1 MEDGHRD
8 VTITCQPR
16 PSDSDELLL
25 WRVLYNSSSQGRT
38 LDPLAAVDDAEWL
51 TDTTAK
57 IRNILAPALL
67 PFITF
72 FIYYFCWW
80 YFINRE
86 MRDYGRAKNT
96 EELGTSPGTSLLAI
110 TLGALRCMA
119 APVAADGMGTLVVQT
134 NPTGASVIS
143 RLME

>member
-1 MEDGHRD
+1 MAQVVKIPG
-8 VTITCQPR
+8 T
-16 PSDSDELLL
+16 
-25 WRVLYNSSSQGRT
+25 
-38 LDPLAAVDDAEWL
+38 DA
-51 TDTTAK
+51 TAK

-96 EELGTSPGTSLLAI
+96 EELGTSPGTSLLAV
-110 TLGALRCMA
+110 TLGALVIVPAIWSMFTTFKRIQA
-119 APVAADGMGTLVVQT
+119 AQRLAGNEPLNGWIGLILAV
-134 NPTGASVIS
+134 VIS
-143 RLME
+143 PALYAYMQSGLNGVWKKEMPAAAA